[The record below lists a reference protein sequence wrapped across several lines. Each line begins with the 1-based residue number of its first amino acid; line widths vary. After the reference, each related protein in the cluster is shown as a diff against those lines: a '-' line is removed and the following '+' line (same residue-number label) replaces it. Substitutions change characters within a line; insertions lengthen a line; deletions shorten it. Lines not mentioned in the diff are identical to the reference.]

1 MGEYNKFYSANTIK
15 YSNINRVE
23 EFNDSIVL
31 DPIQEEEI
39 DKDSTTN
46 NNRVILENNLL
57 INYANI
63 FYKLSKIDV
72 IEDGFF
78 QILRIL
84 Y

>member
-15 YSNINRVE
+15 YSNINGVE

-39 DKDSTTN
+39 DKDSTTDN
-46 NNRVILENNLL
+46 DRVILENNLL

-78 QILRIL
+78 
-84 Y
+84 

>member
-1 MGEYNKFYSANTIK
+1 MGKYNKFYSANTIK

-39 DKDSTTN
+39 DKDSTTDN
-46 NNRVILENNLL
+46 DRVILENNLL

-78 QILRIL
+78 QILRNL